1 MTVGPDHKV
10 PDDAVVKSSAAN
22 GPFAGTDSDAVSIGD
37 VPNDWWRLYDDPRI
51 DELVQQ
57 ALVAN
62 TDLRVAAQPEALDR
76 RVSRGG
82 SRESAGNEV
91 PGQCGA
97 RPDRWRTAAARRE
110 DSGDELRRHWSQ
122 CFVPD

>member
-1 MTVGPDHKV
+1 MKRFARASLAAMLPLALAACMTVGPDHKV

-62 TDLRVAAQPEALDR
+62 TDLRVAAANLKRSIAVYHEVEAENLPETKFRA
-76 RVSRGG
+76 SAERGQIG
-82 SRESAGNEV
+82 RA
-91 PGQCGA
+91 
-97 RPDRWRTAAARRE
+97 
-110 DSGDELRRHWSQ
+110 
-122 CFVPD
+122 